1 MIFNA
6 IRLALVTIVRNRTR
20 AALTVLGILIGIA
33 AVVTVTALADA
44 ASAKVGGE
52 IEGFAANAIFVTPQ
66 PVQASGARSKAI
78 GRLTEAD
85 GKAIEREAVS
95 VAVVAPFLSTF
106 GQVVYADRNVATTLI
121 GTTMSYFSVRKFK
134 IGRGE
139 LWTDADELLKTK
151 VCVVGTTV
159 AQNLFGTDDPVGRVV
174 RVGRAP
180 YRIIG
185 VLESRGNSPF
195 GDDQDDRLLVP
206 IGSFR
211 ARVMPTS
218 PGRADQLMASATSE
232 RTAVRAGEQI
242 MAILRQRHRIAPDRD
257 ADFVVTT
264 QAEFQKTQQAI
275 GAALSALLLSVA
287 AVSLLVGGIGVMN
300 IMLVSV
306 AERTREIGIRM
317 SIGAREGDIL
327 TQFLVEAVVLSMLG
341 GLLGIGCGVGLTL
354 GLGRALDWPMTPSVQ
369 ALGIAVATSAAIGIT
384 FGFVPARRAA
394 RLDPIEA
401 LRVE

>member
-195 GDDQDDRLLVP
+195 GDDQDDRLLLP

>member
-242 MAILRQRHRIAPDRD
+242 TAILRQRHRIAPDRD